1 MEGISKVIEVDL
13 PVSTVYNQWTQFEEF
28 PKFMSGLTEVKQLDH
43 KRLHFKEQ
51 VAGRTEEWD
60 AEITEQIPDERIAW
74 RSVSGAKNAGL
85 VQFDKLSGG
94 KTQVRLEIFYEP
106 EGIAEKIAD
115 ALGIVAA
122 RTEGD
127 LMRFKEFIESRGVET
142 GSWRGEIEGGEVKH
156 EAQQDAGPDVTGVML
171 HGATPA
177 GIEPL
182 TRRTNEE
189 DEIAP
194 EP

>member
-1 MEGISKVIEVDL
+1 MEGITKTIEVDL

-28 PKFMSGLTEVKQLDH
+28 PKFMGGITEVKQLDH
-43 KRLHFKEQ
+43 NRLHFKAQ
-51 VAGRTEEWD
+51 IAGRTEEWD
-60 AEITEQIPDERIAW
+60 AEITEQIPDEKIAW
-74 RSVSGAKNAGL
+74 HSVSGAKNAGL

-106 EGIAEKIAD
+106 EGIAEKVGD
-115 ALGIVAA
+115 ALGIVSA

-127 LMRFKEFIESRGVET
+127 LSRFKEFIESRGVET
-142 GSWRGEIEGGEVKH
+142 GAWRGEIEGGEVQG
-156 EAQQDAGPDVTGVML
+156 ESESPDVTGVML

-177 GIEPL
+177 GIAPL